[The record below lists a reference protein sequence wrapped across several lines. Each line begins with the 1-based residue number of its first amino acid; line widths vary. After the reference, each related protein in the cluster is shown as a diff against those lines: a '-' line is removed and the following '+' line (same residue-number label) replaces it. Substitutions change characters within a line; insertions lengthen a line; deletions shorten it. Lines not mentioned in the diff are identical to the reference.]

1 MQHEK
6 CCYCEIKIPLHGHL
20 KAVEHFRPKSIY
32 KNLTNDWG
40 NLLLACAQCNGKKS
54 DKFPLKL
61 TNNEKEAKV
70 IHTKYNSQKKKTRK
84 AILID
89 PSKEDPEKYLDFVID
104 QKEKETYGLII
115 AKDNNRRGKITIEIV
130 GLYDSYYLNN
140 HRDFM
145 RDSLIPTFSMM
156 VSAKDHNNCDKFSSS
171 KQQFETWMD
180 KTYKLS
186 ALTRAFVRYYKL
198 DKDYKIQIPS

>member
-6 CCYCEIKIPLHGHL
+6 CCYCEIKIPPHGHS

-70 IHTKYNSQKKKTRK
+70 IHTKYNSKKKKTRK

-130 GLYDSYYLNN
+130 GLYDSHYLNN

-156 VSAKDHNNCDKFSSS
+156 ESAKDHNNYDKFRSL
-171 KQQFETWMD
+171 KQQFEIWMD
-180 KTYKLS
+180 ETYKLS
-186 ALTRAFVRYYKL
+186 ALSRAFVRYYEL

>member
-6 CCYCEIKIPLHGHL
+6 CCYCETKIPDEGHL
-20 KAVEHFRPKSIY
+20 KAVEHFKPKSVY
-32 KNLTNDWG
+32 KKLTNDWE

-61 TNNEKEAKV
+61 TSNEREAKV
-70 IHTKYNSQKKKTRK
+70 IHVKYDSKKRKTDK
-84 AILID
+84 AVLID

-104 QKEKETYGLII
+104 QKEKDIYGLII
-115 AKDNNRRGKITIEIV
+115 AKDDNRRGKITIEVI
-130 GLYDSYYLNN
+130 GLCERYYLIN

-145 RDSLIPTFSMM
+145 RDSLIPAFHMM
-156 VSAKDHNNCDKFSSS
+156 MSAKDHDNQDRLESSRQIFGS
-171 KQQFETWMD
+171 WMD

-186 ALTRAFVRYYKL
+186 ALTRAFVRYYNL
-198 DKDYKIQIPS
+198 DKDYEIQIPS